1 MTSLGWFD
9 RFFRSVEGWRE
20 RVKQIHQRNDDGQPA
35 DYCYHTGTSN
45 GVERHHR
52 HTFSSSFLRLSM
64 ETPHV
69 KRLWL
74 LNLIEKLIKN
84 VRNHAEHFVV

>member
-52 HTFSSSFLRLSM
+52 HTFSSSFLKLSM
-64 ETPHV
+64 EIINGSCKETLV
-69 KRLWL
+69 
-74 LNLIEKLIKN
+74 IEFDS
-84 VRNHAEHFVV
+84 ETD